1 MDLMKMFKRQTFIIT
16 VSIIGLSVVLL
27 GTSYALFF
35 RTNQSAEQQIVSTG
49 TLLIEIPN
57 PQQRLASDLFPKT
70 EAQTSQDDEYTFTV
84 SNTGTLPATYEV
96 IIYNDS
102 DETLTNSIEHEYL
115 MVSFD
120 GGTATRLSN
129 LTRTADTAD
138 ITNENNIKYI
148 LSTNNSLNPSGQ
160 SGSSATHTVK
170 IWLDANAPSSTINKD
185 INLEIAVNGEVDE

>member
-35 RTNQSAEQQIVSTG
+35 RTNQSTQDQVVSTG
-49 TLLIEIPN
+49 TLLIDIPN
-57 PQQRLASDLFPKT
+57 PQARLASDLYPKT
-70 EAQTSQDDEYTFTV
+70 ESETDSNDEYTFTV
-84 SNTGTLPATYEV
+84 RNTGTLPTKYEV
-96 IIYNDS
+96 IIYNDG
-102 DETLTNSIEHEYL
+102 DENLNNAIEHEYL

-120 GGTATRLSN
+120 GGTASSLED
-129 LTRTADTAD
+129 LPRTADTVD

-148 LSTNNSLNPSGQ
+148 LSSNNTLAPSGE
-160 SGSSATHTVK
+160 SGSSATHTIK
-170 IWLDANAPSSTINKD
+170 IWLDVNAPSSTINKD